1 MVAPYT
7 LILTPNGSKK
17 AWPPRKTPRKKGG
30 GGEPFSGKGSGGDP
44 NHTTAQRLWNFI
56 VYNIL

>member
-17 AWPPRKTPRKKGG
+17 AWPPRK
-30 GGEPFSGKGSGGDP
+30 
-44 NHTTAQRLWNFI
+44 
-56 VYNIL
+56 ILQNDGYIIFVIQQTV